1 MGQEGPA
8 LALNSSPDDTI
19 AAIATPPGQAGIGIV
34 RISGPKALAIVKEIF
49 RSKYPRDSFETHRL
63 YLGHLVDP
71 VSGTAIDEVLL
82 SFMKAPHTY
91 TREDIVEINSHSG
104 YLLLS
109 RILKLV
115 MDQGAR
121 LARPGE
127 FTFRAFING
136 RIDLTQ
142 AEAVVDIVNSQSEKG
157 LQLVAEQIKGTLRRR
172 IELVKDA
179 AVEILAHAEVAIDFP
194 EEDHE
199 ILSREEGMNRIKEKL
214 LEPLR
219 VLIADHKSRNIWVDG
234 INTVIVG
241 RVNVGKS
248 SLLNRLLNETRAIV
262 TPVPGTTRDIIE
274 SPLSIE
280 GIPLRLVD
288 TAGLRQGT
296 DQVERIGIHLTRQKM
311 QSADLILLVF
321 DQSEHLQQEDKKILD
336 QCRSRNVI
344 IVLNKIDLP
353 GGLLPKERELLASEF
368 PTVAVSA
375 LTGQGMDRL
384 KQAIVN
390 FVLKDGPDLG
400 DSNVAPNLRHRKAL
414 EEALACFTRAAGG
427 LKKSLPMEIVA
438 LELRSGID
446 ALGEIIG
453 ETTPEHVLESIF
465 SQFCMGK

>member
-157 LQLVAEQIKGTLRRR
+157 LQLVAEQIKGTLR
-172 IELVKDA
+172 
-179 AVEILAHAEVAIDFP
+179 
-194 EEDHE
+194 
-199 ILSREEGMNRIKEKL
+199 IKEKL

-321 DQSEHLQQEDKKILD
+321 DQSELLHQEDKKILD

-446 ALGEIIG
+446 ALGQIIG